1 LFPREITLSQLEIGN
16 LCTHHIGPVSLT
28 LVPGDCVCLSG
39 ESGTGKTLLLRA
51 IADLDPHEGEVS
63 LDGRP
68 CTDYPPPEWHRR
80 VGYLPAEDAWWHD
93 TAAPH
98 FVTPPDAQVLEQ
110 LGLRK
115 SLLDDPIARLS
126 TGERKRLALLRL
138 LACRPQVLLLDEP
151 TASLDE
157 RSTRAMEALLQD
169 YGTTRA
175 AALLWVSHS
184 PAQIQRLAARH
195 VVLSGNRLEAA

>member
-1 LFPREITLSQLEIGN
+1 LSQLEIEH

-28 LVPGDCVCLSG
+28 LMAGECVCLSG

-51 IADLDPHEGEVS
+51 IADLDPHEGEVR
-63 LDGRP
+63 LENRP

-93 TAAPH
+93 TAAAH
-98 FVTPPDAQVLEQ
+98 FSVPPDSNTLAR
-110 LGLRK
+110 LGLQE
-115 SLLDDPIARLS
+115 SLLYAPIARLS

-138 LACRPQVLLLDEP
+138 LAIKPRVLLLDEP

-157 RSTRAMEALLQD
+157 RSTRAAEALLLE
-169 YGTTRA
+169 YSA
-175 AALLWVSHS
+175 EHNASLLWVSHS
-184 PAQIQRLAARH
+184 PEQIQRLGGRH
-195 VVLSGNRLEAA
+195 VVLVNNRLEAA